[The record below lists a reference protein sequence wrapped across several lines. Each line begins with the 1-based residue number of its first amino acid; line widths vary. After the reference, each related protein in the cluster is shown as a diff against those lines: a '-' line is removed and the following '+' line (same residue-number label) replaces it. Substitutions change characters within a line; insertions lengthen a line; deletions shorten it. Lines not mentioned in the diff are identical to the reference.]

1 MLKTDKNKNMKDY
14 KNILI
19 LILLAGC
26 LIFGYITLF
35 SGDKN
40 YKEQLKRLDVSNKI
54 LKEQRKAINSELLI
68 LKADYSKL
76 KVHEA
81 ALADEVTAL
90 DKEVKKN
97 KDAADRSKA
106 ELDTVKKDMEETR
119 KKIADV
125 KQNPANRTGEDL
137 LNSLKIKT
145 QK

>member
-1 MLKTDKNKNMKDY
+1 MKDY

-81 ALADEVTAL
+81 ALADEVTSL
-90 DKEVKKN
+90 DKEVKKIKMRQIVLKQN
-97 KDAADRSKA
+97 LIRLRKTWKKP
-106 ELDTVKKDMEETR
+106 VKK
-119 KKIADV
+119 
-125 KQNPANRTGEDL
+125 
-137 LNSLKIKT
+137 
-145 QK
+145 